1 MTKDRN
7 VKVDFR
13 IPCRRC
19 LNSVLVIAVIFI
31 MMPVPAK
38 AQADEVS
45 GPRHPRRQNLTVDD
59 RVQTLSKALD
69 LSETQ
74 RAEVKKVLEHQRELV
89 RRMRDDQSPAVDYT
103 SRLRA
108 INSNTVQQIRALLN
122 EDQKKKYA
130 PAQPPKTEPSTQSPT
145 VEDWLKALTKP

>member
-1 MTKDRN
+1 MTEDRN
-7 VKVDFR
+7 EKVNSS
-13 IPCRRC
+13 IQGCRW
-19 LNSVLVIAVIFI
+19 LNSVVVFVAILVTVA
-31 MMPVPAK
+31 VPAQS
-38 AQADEVS
+38 QADEVAK
-45 GPRHPRRQNLTVDD
+45 PRHPRRQNLTVDD

-108 INSNTVQQIRALLN
+108 INNNTVQQIRALLN
-122 EDQKKKYA
+122 EGQKKKYA
-130 PAQPPKTEPSTQSPT
+130 PAQPPKTEPSTPSPT
-145 VEDWLKALTKP
+145 VEDWLKTLTKP